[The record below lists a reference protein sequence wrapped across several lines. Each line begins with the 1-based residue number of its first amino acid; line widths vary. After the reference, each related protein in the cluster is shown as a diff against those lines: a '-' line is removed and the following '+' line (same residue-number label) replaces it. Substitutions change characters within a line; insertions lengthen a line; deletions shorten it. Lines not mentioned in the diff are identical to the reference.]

1 MRHRLNRHLV
11 RLQALLL
18 AVSATFCAC
27 QDDSIEEAPIPEG
40 MGRVKVSIHAV
51 SPNGG
56 TRAATD
62 NYLNPND
69 PCELIHSYYVVFVN
83 GENGEGT
90 VTEIVSEANRLAA
103 QKTIP
108 VDGVERDEFSFI
120 TVPGKYKVYGFANLT
135 DAQWLAL
142 GIAKGAAFPDNISDV
157 TTTITST
164 NGTPNGKAYDG
175 TKTSIAMTSHTGGQS
190 VTVVQ
195 GENQPFDV
203 EVVRT
208 MAKLEL
214 NFTNNTTQPIQIQ
227 GFEMYPLTKSTVP
240 LLEPASV
247 PITNADNIEAHDFA
261 SIFTQLDLPASTG
274 KGTRTFYVS
283 ETNASSTVIQNEY
296 SLRFKVKRNNEYEE
310 IRYGFTMN
318 EASSG
323 FTNICRNDWIKI
335 PITFSDW
342 RLRLEVLAFV
352 PIGGYPAA
360 TLDYLDEL
368 NAVFSTGGWIVIKPL
383 IEKFTTDGTETYE
396 LTSSIVKT
404 TDGGSVTA
412 DDTKLSTWMT
422 VDYDGVNIFDTAPS
436 LQSDGTIIAELSNT
450 KKGRATVTMELKI
463 NGFIYQFK
471 FNITNK

>member
-56 TRAATD
+56 TRAATG

-83 GENGEGT
+83 GGGT

-108 VDGVERDEFSFI
+108 VAGVERDEFSFI
-120 TVPGKYKVYGFANLT
+120 TVPGQYTVYGFANLT
-135 DAQWLAL
+135 DAQWSAL
-142 GIAKGAAFPDNISDV
+142 GIAKGVAFPNNISEV
-157 TTTITST
+157 TTTIAST

-247 PITNADNIEAHDFA
+247 PVTNADNIEAHDFA

-274 KGTRTFYVS
+274 KDTRTFYVS

-296 SLRFKVKRNNEYEE
+296 SLRFKVKRNNVYEE

-335 PITFSDW
+335 PITFFDW

-368 NAVFSTGGWIVIKPL
+368 NAVFSTGGWIVIKPV
-383 IEKFTTDGTETYE
+383 IEKLIPDAPGTEAYG
-396 LTSSIVKT
+396 LTSSVIKT
-404 TDGGSVTA
+404 TEDLKVTEA
-412 DDTKLSTWMT
+412 GLGTWMA

-450 KKGRATVTMELKI
+450 RKGRATVTMTLKI
-463 NGFIYQFK
+463 DGFIYQFK